1 MLGDDATVDD
11 PWTNCNINNESD
23 DESASVG
30 LNKEEGERGRERK
43 EERTESHRWRS
54 HRCADLVIF
63 TPKGIDQITPLTRK
77 ERTLKATRE
86 ERRERREERGQG
98 STKGADD

>member
-1 MLGDDATVDD
+1 M
-11 PWTNCNINNESD
+11 
-23 DESASVG
+23 G
-30 LNKEEGERGRERK
+30 LNKEEGERERERK
-43 EERTESHRWRS
+43 KERTESHRWRS

-63 TPKGIDQITPLTRK
+63 TPKVIDQITPLTRK

-86 ERRERREERGQG
+86 ERRERREKRGQG